1 MGDLLLSGLRTT
13 LTALGPPYQ
22 VWCLFGDGAF
32 GYSLIEFDTFVR
44 HKVTELS

>member
-1 MGDLLLSGLRTT
+1 MHCFLNSEPLNQPCFP
-13 LTALGPPYQ
+13 AQ

-44 HKVTELS
+44 HKVTELP